1 MISSPLLETLA
12 QIADE
17 ASAIVMRIYAQGF
30 EVDYKG
36 PNDPVTAAD
45 RLANTHICQRLGAV
59 FPDSV
64 IVAEESDPE
73 GYAGYP
79 TADRV
84 FFVDP
89 VDGTREFVRRSG
101 EFVVMVGCVEKGRA
115 VAGVIACPVD
125 GRTWVGEV
133 GTGAFLRQGRRSWT
147 RISPSRTTDLAE
159 ARILVSRS
167 QSAAD
172 AALLSR
178 TLGSHAPQ
186 ALGSAGLKGAGVAEG
201 SADAYIA
208 ARHAGKRWDV
218 CAPDAIIS
226 AAGGV
231 CTDSRGNTL
240 DYRAADLQNRL
251 GLVAANPALHETIV
265 HRLESHG

>member
-1 MISSPLLETLA
+1 MISPSLLETLTE
-12 QIADE
+12 IASE
-17 ASAIVMRIYAQGF
+17 ASAMIMRIYAEDF

-36 PNDPVTAAD
+36 PDDPVTHAD
-45 RLANTHICQRLGAV
+45 RQANTHICTRLGAL

-64 IVAEESDPE
+64 IVAEESEPE
-73 GYAGYP
+73 GYAQYA
-79 TADRV
+79 TAERV

-101 EFVVMVGCVEKGRA
+101 EFVVMIGYVEHGRA
-115 VAGVIACPVD
+115 IAGVIQCPVD

-133 GTGAFLRQGRRSWT
+133 GAGAFLRQSGQDWT
-147 RISPSRTTDLAE
+147 RISPSQIMDVTKS
-159 ARILVSRS
+159 RILVSRS
-167 QSAAD
+167 QSPTD
-172 AALLSR
+172 AALL
-178 TLGSHAPQ
+178 TQKLGSHTLL

-208 ARHAGKRWDV
+208 ARYAGKRWDV

-231 CTDSRGNTL
+231 CTDCYGDAL
-240 DYRAADLQNRL
+240 DYRAADLSNCL
-251 GLVAANPALHETIV
+251 GLVAANPTLHETIIR
-265 HRLESHG
+265 RLQSIR